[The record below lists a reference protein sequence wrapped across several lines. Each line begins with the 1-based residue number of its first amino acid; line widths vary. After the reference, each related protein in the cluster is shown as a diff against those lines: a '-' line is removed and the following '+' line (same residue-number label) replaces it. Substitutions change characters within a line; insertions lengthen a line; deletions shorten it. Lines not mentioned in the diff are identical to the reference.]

1 MEAKKVLAELA
12 ITTAI
17 QCIQETLKKDNL
29 SDVRK
34 KMLKKKLIVF
44 YVHVYCV
51 STMNCKLRS
60 LIYHMEDIENLC
72 TEFPEMALVV
82 SSMCRYTNQ
91 PDKTR
96 KYTEMSRLGVS
107 GRGMYVNITYM
118 YIYGI
123 YNLKI
128 QAIYD

>member
-1 MEAKKVLAELA
+1 
-12 ITTAI
+12 
-17 QCIQETLKKDNL
+17 
-29 SDVRK
+29 
-34 KMLKKKLIVF
+34 
-44 YVHVYCV
+44 
-51 STMNCKLRS
+51 
-60 LIYHMEDIENLC
+60 MEDIENLC

-91 PDKTR
+91 PEKSR
-96 KYTEMSRLGVS
+96 KYSGMSRLGVS